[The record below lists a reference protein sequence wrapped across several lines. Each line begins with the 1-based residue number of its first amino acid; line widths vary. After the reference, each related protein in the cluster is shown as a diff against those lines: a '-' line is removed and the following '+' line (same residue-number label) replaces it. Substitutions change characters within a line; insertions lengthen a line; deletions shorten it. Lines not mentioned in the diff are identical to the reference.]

1 MRALLR
7 SIPSSAALAAAVLWL
22 PACGKDAIP
31 QGALDAT
38 IVQVGESKLTGK
50 ALEQWLLKSPT
61 PPAIPTV
68 GLIVG
73 SWLDAALLQEAKLK
87 GVALDDSATTDA
99 AIGPDAARG
108 TILEFWAARAKA
120 RPAVTDAQ
128 ADSLAQRDGVR
139 VLQHFFLA
147 IARGSDS
154 VTVVGVANRARGI
167 LKRAKAGE
175 DFTKLVKEASQDS
188 ATLATNG
195 FLPAISREELPPP
208 IRTVAWGLEPGAVS
222 NIIPSQLGLHIV
234 RRVLAVEARPG
245 LKAWLAP
252 RFSRRADSVYVDSV
266 ATAARIVIAPAAKGR
281 IREMAPEPVR
291 LSDGPALVTWQG
303 GELSAQQA
311 RDWLVMLPA
320 AERASLAGA
329 SDSAI
334 GTLLR
339 ELTQREIILKL
350 AGASHQVSAKAR
362 GLLAPQYRAA
372 VAEVLAEFNQ
382 RTGAVA
388 PSAAA
393 SALVDTLILGPARY
407 RPLPGALGGVLRARF
422 PITVDTAAIAAV
434 YKASQTLWAALHAND
449 STTATTPPPAPGG
462 KQPGV
467 PPKP

>member
-1 MRALLR
+1 MRAMFR
-7 SIPSSAALAAAVLWL
+7 SIPPSVALAAAVLGL

-31 QGALDAT
+31 QDALDAT
-38 IVQVGESKLTGK
+38 IIQVGESKLPGK
-50 ALEQWLLKSPT
+50 VLGQWLLKSPT
-61 PPAIPTV
+61 PPTIPTV

-73 SWLDAALLQEAKLK
+73 SWLDAALLQEAQSK

-108 TILEFWAARAKA
+108 TILEFWNARARA

-147 IARGSDS
+147 IPRGSDS
-154 VTVVGVANRARGI
+154 VTVVGIANRARGI
-167 LKRAKAGE
+167 LQRAKAGE

-188 ATLATNG
+188 ATLATGG

-208 IRTVAWGLEPGAVS
+208 IRSVAWGLEPGAVS
-222 NIIPSQLGLHIV
+222 NIIPSALGLHIV
-234 RRVLAVEARPG
+234 RRAQATEARTG

-252 RFSRRADSVYVDSV
+252 RFSRRADSIYVDSV
-266 ATAARIVIAPAAKGR
+266 ATAARIVIAKAGR
-281 IREMAPEPVR
+281 SRLREMAPEPVR

-303 GELSAQQA
+303 GELSALQA
-311 RDWLVMLPA
+311 RDWLVMLQS

-334 GTLLR
+334 TTLLR
-339 ELTQREIILKL
+339 ELAQREIILKL
-350 AGASHQVSAKAR
+350 AGGSHDVSAKAR

-372 VAEVLAEFNQ
+372 VAEVLAEFKQ

-393 SALVDTLILGPARY
+393 SAFVDSLILGPARY

-422 PITVDTAAIAAV
+422 PVTVDTAAIAAV
-434 YKASQTLWAALHAND
+434 FKSSQMLWAELHAND
-449 STTATTPPPAPGG
+449 STPATTAQPAPTG
-462 KQPGV
+462 KAPGV
-467 PPKP
+467 QPRP